1 MPKQCL
7 VDHHSHFASR
17 SSGLTVPVI
26 IAAVC
31 SALCC
36 ACFAQG
42 FSSNGNCTSNTAY
55 QIVRASA
62 IASFTGDVLL
72 LDRLYKEAKN
82 LERPEPGRVALP
94 YRLHDNILALQAAC
108 TPDRVSRIKLAR
120 RILKEHPDALLKPG
134 ILTNVQSDELN
145 RASRLRWELYY
156 NHVASM
162 FNRLSKST
170 SQLISGQLQ
179 PLFQFALDLPFL
191 YQRFS
196 KITPRE
202 RKILVLA
209 NTYLKKHPEDPRV
222 ETLSRQIQRLEKKR
236 RVQQAIL
243 AAAQSKRLRAAG
255 RLDDSLFSIQQAC
268 RLIPKARKFE
278 KQRLNILRDIS
289 RARRRQI
296 DTVTVLDGELFQNA
310 SDEEIL
316 YRRLLYALARND
328 QADITRTSL
337 TFTQY
342 VPTSKFADEAAY
354 AHALFTA
361 DPANPEQLSERMR
374 LLAKQYPQTNMAQH
388 TEQVAQSP
396 FINPLAAYDRE
407 NARYHHRL
415 ATYLLLGVHTNE
427 SRLYMAASETM
438 PQQNKFAQHMGI
450 ICITDIPMRA
460 LKAALANP
468 VSKESVIDRAI
479 LFINKYPVS
488 LQAKRL
494 SAKVA
499 RYYENDAR
507 GEEALHYYALADQLT
522 TQCIAR
528 VENTCARHLYVLALR
543 VPSPE
548 PRVSILREILTLYPD
563 SKLRKKVKKELA
575 AIERTPIIKQTI
587 PKTVLQVTPV
597 LWNHKGLRLQQEL
610 FDGDRRNSE
619 MTKEGVTI
627 FSNNQAHYFV
637 YGDSH
642 PRTLEIDAEARRVL
656 SSQIAELNYQQR
668 IQLEIQARSKRPR
681 FPLEVT
687 GSIGEA
693 GIVAYPTLQK
703 IEYKE
708 EDLPLYK

>member
-1 MPKQCL
+1 MAKQCL
-7 VDHHSHFASR
+7 VAHHSHYASR
-17 SSGLTVPVI
+17 ISGLTAPVI

-55 QIVRASA
+55 QIVRTSA

-72 LDRLYKEAKN
+72 LDRLYKEAKT

-94 YRLHDNILALQAAC
+94 YQLHDNILALQAAC
-108 TPDRVSRIKLAR
+108 TPDRISRFELAR

-134 ILTNVQSDELN
+134 ILTHVQSDELN
-145 RASRLRWELYY
+145 RASRFRWEIYY
-156 NHVASM
+156 NHIASM

-170 SQLISGQLQ
+170 SQLVSGRLQ
-179 PLFQFALDLPFL
+179 PLFRFGLDLPFL
-191 YQRFS
+191 YQRFF

-202 RKILVLA
+202 RKILVLSK
-209 NTYLKKHPEDPRV
+209 TYLRKHPEDPRV
-222 ETLSRQIQRLEKKR
+222 ETLSRHIERLEKKR
-236 RVQQAIL
+236 RAQQAIL

-255 RLDDSLFSIQQAC
+255 RLDDSLFYIQQAC
-268 RLIPKARKFE
+268 HLFPKARKFE
-278 KQRLNILRDIS
+278 KQRLNILRDTS
-289 RARRRQI
+289 RAHRRQI
-296 DTVTVLDGELFQNA
+296 DTVTVLDGERFQDA
-310 SDEEIL
+310 SNEETL

-328 QADITRTSL
+328 QADITRAAL
-337 TFTQY
+337 TLAQH

-354 AHALFTA
+354 VHDLFTA
-361 DPANPEQLSERMR
+361 DSANPQQLTERMH

-388 TEQVAQSP
+388 AEEVAQSP
-396 FINPLAAYDRE
+396 FINLLAAYDRE

-427 SRLYMAASETM
+427 SRLYIATSEAM
-438 PQQNKFAQHMGI
+438 PQQNKFAEYMGI

-479 LFINKYPVS
+479 FYVNKYPAS

-507 GEEALHYYALADQLT
+507 GEEALYYYALADQLT
-522 TQCIAR
+522 TQCITR
-528 VENTCARHLYVLALR
+528 VENTCSRHLYALAHR

-563 SKLRKKVKKELA
+563 SKLLKKVKKELA
-575 AIERTPIIKQTI
+575 AIERTPIIEQTI
-587 PKTVLQVTPV
+587 PKTVLQATPI
-597 LWNHKGLRLQQEL
+597 LWNQKGLCLQQKL

-619 MTKEGVTI
+619 MTEEGVTI
-627 FSNNQAHYFV
+627 FSDNQAHYFV

-642 PRTLEIDAEARRVL
+642 PRTLEIDAETRRIL

-687 GSIGEA
+687 GSIGE
-693 GIVAYPTLQK
+693 GGVEAYPTLRK